1 MQWDQGEHHGRHE
14 SCHER
19 GRTRRCRGPYLTWSK
34 IAFASVLTL
43 AVGDEIARYPGAP
56 GTTKRSGNPTVC
68 ICLLAVAL
76 SLALEG
82 AQAAEWFLEGHVV
95 GVSDGD
101 TITVLDDAKTQH
113 KVRFSGIDAPE
124 NGQAFAKESQRS
136 LSALVFQKRV
146 EARCHRRDRHGY
158 QVCAVFVGLR
168 DVGLAQIR
176 AGMAWWYREY
186 AHEQRMHEPI
196 LYRDEEESAK
206 ARRVGLWSD
215 EKPAPPWEW
224 RRSTT
229 PRQATTN

>member
-19 GRTRRCRGPYLTWSK
+19 GRTRGCRGPYLTWSK

-82 AQAAEWFLEGHVV
+82 AQAAEWFLEGRVV

-113 KVRFSGIDAPE
+113 KIRLPGIDAPE
-124 NGQAFAKESQRS
+124 KGQAFANESQAEAYRRS
-136 LSALVFQKRV
+136 SSIGGS
-146 EARCHRRDRHGY
+146 RRAATEDRHGRE
-158 QVCAVFVGLR
+158 VCEV
-168 DVGLAQIR
+168 I
-176 AGMAWWYREY
+176 AG
-186 AHEQRMHEPI
+186 
-196 LYRDEEESAK
+196 
-206 ARRVGLWSD
+206 
-215 EKPAPPWEW
+215 
-224 RRSTT
+224 
-229 PRQATTN
+229 ATTWGSNRSAPAWRGGVSGVREGAEVQERIPTIETRRRELRHQRRAVE